1 MIDRVL
7 IEEESSPI
15 SSHLSKYHGS
25 TSRWG
30 MASWPRKNKFLTFAD
45 TPPRRW
51 SIRSSASMS
60 FGALVNWQRDFWA
73 TRDIGILLK
82 ISFIYAR
89 NTLSKAS
96 ETTTNCIMKVCANGL
111 LLNNSKTSAHC
122 PLGCLPMMPLSVWTG
137 WMTSS
142 GCMCKRPESS
152 FMSAKIKG
160 SLNCSAL
167 FYDARQNQ

>member
-7 IEEESSPI
+7 IGEESSPI

-45 TPPRRW
+45 TPPRRR

-60 FGALVNWQRDFWA
+60 FGELA
-73 TRDIGILLK
+73 TRFLSDKRHWHTFENL
-82 ISFIYAR
+82 FYAR